1 MAASSRR
8 ARRRRSNPIRRCRS
22 CISEAAMNEAS
33 RAVPALEVRGLDV
46 YYGHSHALQ
55 GVDLRLDSGVFSLV
69 GRNGMGKTTLCKAI
83 MGLLRPSGGTVRLR
97 GNDITGLA
105 PARIARLGVGYVPQ
119 GRRLWRSLSVNEHL
133 ELAAGLRRGPWT
145 IERIY
150 ETFPRLG
157 ERKDHGGSQLSG
169 GEQQM
174 LAISRALLTNPQ
186 LLIMDEPTEGL
197 APVIVAQVEE
207 MLVRLGED
215 GDMSVLVIEQNIGV
229 ATAISKNVAIMVN
242 GRINRIIDS
251 ARLSADRELQQRL
264 LGVGV
269 VGVHAGP
276 ETDIEASDAGA
287 AAEARPAPS
296 RAPSTAP
303 VRIYISNPTLPTRWS
318 QPTPIARIE
327 AAARTLS
334 TGVTRI
340 EDAAR
345 QRRPGG
351 AAVQSTSG
359 PPVVLVAGTL
369 DTKGEELRFIR
380 DVIAGQGLRTRLVDV
395 STSGKLS
402 TCDVSAQEI
411 ALNHGRGGSSVFG
424 SDRGASVT
432 AMADAFANWLRRQ
445 GNVAGIISA
454 GGSGGASLVAPAMRT
469 LPVGVPKLIISS
481 VASGDVGPYVGPA
494 DITMMYSVTDVQ
506 GLNSI
511 SRTVLANGAN
521 AMAGMVKARQQQSA
535 ETGGIKLQQRP
546 AVGITMFGVT
556 TPAVQKITAELR
568 DDYECL
574 VFHATGV
581 GGRSMEKLVDSGM
594 IAGVVDLTTTEVCDL
609 MMGGV
614 FPATEDRFGAIIRTR
629 VPYVGSVGALDMVN
643 FGAPETIPERYRGRK
658 FHVHNPQVTLM
669 RTTVEENTRIGR
681 WIGERLNRMDGPVR
695 FFLPEGGVSALDA
708 PGQPFWDPEADAALF
723 TALERSVRQTS
734 NRQLIRIKRHI
745 NDPEFASAITGAL
758 RPLVGRPGTRRKV
771 AR

>member
-1 MAASSRR
+1 MPEV
-8 ARRRRSNPIRRCRS
+8 RRS
-22 CISEAAMNEAS
+22 A
-33 RAVPALEVRGLDV
+33 PALEVRGLDV

-55 GVDLRLDSGVFSLV
+55 GVDLTLDSGVFSVV
-69 GRNGMGKTTLCKAI
+69 GRNGMGKTTLCKTI
-83 MGLLRPSGGTVRLR
+83 MGLLRASGGSVRLR
-97 GNDITGLA
+97 GEDITHLS
-105 PARIARLGVGYVPQ
+105 PARIAQAGVGYVPQ
-119 GRRLWRSLSVNEHL
+119 GRRLWRSLSVAEHL
-133 ELAAGLRRGPWT
+133 SLAAGMRRGAWT
-145 IERIY
+145 IDRIY
-150 ETFPRLG
+150 ETFPRLA
-157 ERKDHGGSQLSG
+157 ERKDHGGGQLSG

-215 GDMSVLVIEQNIGV
+215 DDMSVLVIEQNIGV

-276 ETDIEASDAGA
+276 ETDIEAADAGA
-287 AAEARPAPS
+287 GAEARPAPP
-296 RAPSTAP
+296 RAASTAP

-318 QPTPIARIE
+318 QPAPIARIE

-345 QRRPGG
+345 QKRQAG
-351 AAVQSTSG
+351 AAVQNTSG

-454 GGSGGASLVAPAMRT
+454 GGSGGASLVAPAMRA

-511 SRTVLANGAN
+511 SRAVLANGAN
-521 AMAGMVKARQQQSA
+521 AVAGMVKARLDNQA
-535 ETGGIKLQQRP
+535 KTERNAPVDLP
-546 AVGITMFGVT
+546 AIGITMFGVT
-556 TPAVQKITAELR
+556 TPAVQKIAADLR
-568 DDYECL
+568 NDFECL

-594 IAGVVDLTTTEVCDL
+594 LAAVIDLTTTEVCDL
-609 MMGGV
+609 LMGGV
-614 FPATEDRFGAIIRTR
+614 FPATDDRFGAIIRSR
-629 VPYVGSVGALDMVN
+629 LPFIGSAGALDMVN
-643 FGAPETIPERYRGRK
+643 FGAPDTIPERYRQRK
-658 FHVHNPQVTLM
+658 LHVHNPQVTLM
-669 RTTVEENTRIGR
+669 RTTPEENERIGR
-681 WIGERLNRMDGPVR
+681 WIGEKLNRMDGPVR

-745 NDPEFASAITGAL
+745 NESEFASAIVNAL